1 MIYRNSYFKKELR
14 QAYTGNKAGTNR
26 KMAFALFLGLVSFA
40 VYFLLQTLQE
50 SVLSD
55 VVPEIMQPSF
65 FSTLYIYIHMSFFL
79 NTAYFIVYYDYL
91 FFSEIRKNSWY
102 LLVQMGYNP
111 VMMIFSKFFA
121 LLYSLVLIYT
131 IGFAF
136 IVLLTIFLKYNLIFA
151 YMPALYLAGLTDLIL
166 IGIFAMMVS
175 LYAKTIINARYLTFF
190 SAVFIIVLK
199 IMLDYYT
206 VLSNRVTMQNIYNLF
221 DIDRS
226 RFLPV
231 AAFMLIASGLICMI
245 RARNVAKYYNLSG
258 NAFAM
263 PAAAKIVYM
272 DPRTGKPKPA
282 AGRKKTEKQGKVFD
296 TAVTVCLTA
305 FICTALIFNI
315 LIILINA
322 STPGSE
328 VTIRGVIPFV
338 FKSDTME
345 PAIMLNDLA
354 YFKKTDEQYQVNTG
368 QIIIFKQSNVI
379 YVERVIEKNGSEL
392 EVDIDNYPPM
402 SQPGAMLK
410 TVPREAVIGVF
421 SGRNRWLGVLILFA
435 NTVFGRL
442 LFLLLPTVL
451 LFYYKQIIQYYQ
463 RKTNVH

>member
-26 KMAFALFLGLVSFA
+26 KMAFAIFLGLISFA
-40 VYFLLQTLQE
+40 LYFLLQTLQE

-55 VVPEIMQPSF
+55 VLPEIMQPSF

-102 LLVQMGYNP
+102 LLVQMGYDP
-111 VMMIFSKFFA
+111 VAMIFSKFFA
-121 LLYSLVLIYT
+121 LLYSVVLIYT
-131 IGFAF
+131 TGFIF
-136 IVLLTIFLKYNLIFA
+136 MILLTVFLKYNLIFA
-151 YMPALYLAGLTDLIL
+151 YMPALYLAGLIDLML

-175 LYAKTIINARYLTFF
+175 LYARTVINARYLTFF
-190 SAVFIIVLK
+190 SAVFIMALK
-199 IMLDYYT
+199 ITLGYYT

-226 RFLPV
+226 VFLPV
-231 AAFMLIASGLICMI
+231 AAVMIIVSGLICVI
-245 RARNVAKYYNLSG
+245 RARNVAKYYNLPG
-258 NAFAM
+258 DAFDM
-263 PAAAKIVYM
+263 PAEEKVIYI
-272 DPRTGKPKPA
+272 DSRTGKPKPA
-282 AGRKKTEKQGKVFD
+282 GGRGKTGRQSRVFD
-296 TAVTVCLTA
+296 TAVTVCLIV
-305 FICTALIFNI
+305 FICTALIFNV

-328 VTIRGVIPFV
+328 VAIRGVIPFV

-345 PAIMLNDLA
+345 PSIMLNDLA
-354 YFKKTDEQYQVNTG
+354 YFKKIDEQYEIDVG

-379 YVERVIEKNGSEL
+379 YVERVIEKKGSEL

-421 SGRNRWLGVLILFA
+421 GGRNRWLGALILFA

-442 LFLLLPTVL
+442 LFLLLPTIL
-451 LFYYKQIIQYYQ
+451 LFYYRQIIQYYQ
-463 RKTNVH
+463 KKTNK